1 MSPKLAYFS
10 DCHSTLPG
18 GSRTNRRDLS
28 SGCTVTDTRLL
39 TARAS
44 VCYARYM
51 SVSDQELLHHLSR
64 MPLVDTA
71 ELAMIL
77 GEAHVAIHRGL
88 AGLLDDG
95 IVGRVSHGTA
105 HLPSS
110 KRHYLTAKGIREA
123 AGVLGFD
130 TPSDFV
136 RAYPVSSEWL
146 TLLIRRM
153 DAVASVYRLAA
164 SLSLGRDG
172 LRTQVDFHR
181 RGRFDAVITR
191 HDGRSFG
198 VVRQGPALR
207 RRSLFDRL
215 RAIAEYG
222 YRRRPGAVLVLT
234 PSVWEQGLTTRF
246 CEKLNID
253 DCYVAVESRE
263 ALEDWNSNAWRYA
276 SWLFGSLPYS
286 LEFIS
291 TRGSPNRGPFTEPP
305 ERKRA
310 SLPDA
315 ERMVVSAPAFGLTP
329 SEKRTLDL
337 ITDHPMIPREHLE
350 RWLGVSEGRVS
361 QMLYGLVTT
370 WGLVE
375 RRGKRGDARYT
386 LSEEGIRYATHRDRA
401 QLPTTRG
408 IWSTALIKDNHGR
421 PRHLG
426 HRIDTWAR
434 QTRHADGVTWFLS
447 ELAAEARA
455 TADSELTWSIPTA
468 KTDRAFDWGE
478 SAIAPDAV
486 GKLIADGLHVP
497 FYLEHELRARHPKG
511 VLARLR
517 PYTRYYHSNAPEA
530 DMAPFPITLFVV
542 DNEEVED
549 TYVRTAAR
557 MNLMSLPIL
566 VSCPPVL
573 TRRGLLG
580 RSWRPLWESRSARL
594 ALWGLR
600 AYQWD
605 SLRHRMRPIEGAT
618 R

>member
-1 MSPKLAYFS
+1 
-10 DCHSTLPG
+10 
-18 GSRTNRRDLS
+18 
-28 SGCTVTDTRLL
+28 
-39 TARAS
+39 
-44 VCYARYM
+44 M

-64 MPLVDTA
+64 MPFVDTA

-77 GEAHVAIHRGL
+77 GETHATVHRGL
-88 AGLLDDG
+88 TGLLSEG
-95 IVGRVSHGTA
+95 VVRRVSHGTA
-105 HLPSS
+105 HLPPS
-110 KRHYLTAKGIREA
+110 KRYYLTAQGVGEGAR
-123 AGVLGFD
+123 VLGFD

-136 RAYPVSSEWL
+136 RAYPVSREWL

-153 DAVASVYRLAA
+153 DAVAAVYRLAA
-164 SLSLGRDG
+164 SLSPGTDG
-172 LRTQVDFHR
+172 LRTQVEFHR

-207 RRSLFDRL
+207 RRSLYDRL
-215 RAIAEYG
+215 RAISEYE
-222 YRRRPGAVLVLT
+222 YWRRPGTVLVLT

-246 CEKLNID
+246 CENVNLEEA
-253 DCYVAVESRE
+253 YVAVESRE

-291 TRGSPNRGPFTEPP
+291 TRGSPNRGRFTEPP

-315 ERMVVSAPAFGLTP
+315 EHMVSAVPAFGLTP
-329 SEKRTLDL
+329 SEKRTMDL
-337 ITDHPMIPREHLE
+337 ITDHPMIPREHLA

-361 QMLYGLVTT
+361 QMLHNLVST
-370 WGLVE
+370 WGLLE
-375 RRGKRGDARYT
+375 RRGKRGDVRYT
-386 LSEEGIRYATHRDRA
+386 LSEEGIRYVTHRDRA

-408 IWSTALIKDNHGR
+408 IWSTELTTDNRGR
-421 PRHLG
+421 RRHLG
-426 HRIDTWAR
+426 HRIETWAR

-447 ELAAEARA
+447 KLAAEARA
-455 TADSELTWSIPTA
+455 TADSELEWSIPTA

-517 PYTRYYHSNAPEA
+517 PYTRYYHSNAPEE
-530 DMAPFPITLFVV
+530 DMAPFPVTLFVV

-549 TYVRTAAR
+549 TYVRTASE

-573 TRRGLLG
+573 TRRGLLE

-594 ALWGLR
+594 ALSGLR

-618 R
+618 RWGY